1 VNLDPSIGLVEAA
14 LRAALDLL
22 ERRLVAIV
30 RLVSEGGTIS
40 RSDALAM
47 ARARSALDELQ
58 GSALGSIMSEALG
71 RKRTALE
78 AIAEQVLSE
87 GTGYGFPDAF
97 TQASKAVMDALY
109 RVSDT
114 QIRQFAGDATEEAAR
129 YLMQTVI
136 SGGPADGLLD
146 KIASTIGKRKD
157 QAESLAET
165 VVSGFHRQLTI
176 QRANEA
182 GIELFAYV
190 GQDDDLTRE
199 WCSHWVGRSGTAEE
213 FEATANMWDREKQ
226 PMPVMAYGGGWRCRH
241 DFTPLVTQKQIDRY
255 PRGPK

>member
-1 VNLDPSIGLVEAA
+1 
-14 LRAALDLL
+14 
-22 ERRLVAIV
+22 
-30 RLVSEGGTIS
+30 
-40 RSDALAM
+40 
-47 ARARSALDELQ
+47 
-58 GSALGSIMSEALG
+58 
-71 RKRTALE
+71 
-78 AIAEQVLSE
+78 
-87 GTGYGFPDAF
+87 
-97 TQASKAVMDALY
+97 
-109 RVSDT
+109 
-114 QIRQFAGDATEEAAR
+114 
-129 YLMQTVI
+129 VI

-241 DFTPLVTQKQIDRY
+241 DFTTLVTQKQIDRY